1 MIFEW
6 EINAN
11 KNCYIVKI
19 RTTEGYKV
27 GLSRD
32 FGTGISMEEQEYVEL
47 LEDKN
52 IQMKKRRKELST
64 GARS

>member
-19 RTTEGYKV
+19 RTTEAYKV

-47 LEDKN
+47 LEDK
-52 IQMKKRRKELST
+52 
-64 GARS
+64 

>member
-1 MIFEW
+1 
-6 EINAN
+6 
-11 KNCYIVKI
+11 
-19 RTTEGYKV
+19 
-27 GLSRD
+27 
-32 FGTGISMEEQEYVEL
+32 MEEQEYVEL

>member
-19 RTTEGYKV
+19 RTTEAYKV

-32 FGTGISMEEQEYVEL
+32 FGTGISMEEQEYV
-47 LEDKN
+47 
-52 IQMKKRRKELST
+52 
-64 GARS
+64 